1 MSPKQHR
8 GEVTSDRLLDAAL
21 RLYTESGE
29 QGVTV
34 TAVTRTSGVSLGS
47 LYHHFGSL
55 DGLLTALTERW
66 TGRLMGQL
74 VTALIGAE
82 GARAG
87 IRAVVEAYL
96 AFVRDHPGA
105 ALLLHSPYADER
117 MMPRARETMEAQT
130 PAVSAFAAWAQ
141 PHIASGELAPLPQP
155 VLESLVLGPVVAV
168 ARRHVAGIRDL
179 DLEEAARV
187 LPDRIWR
194 SISAGGE

>member
-8 GEVTSDRLLDAAL
+8 GEVTADLLLDAAL
-21 RLYTESGE
+21 RLYAESGE

-34 TAVTRTSGVSLGS
+34 SAVTRVSGVSLGS

-66 TGRLMGQL
+66 TTRLLGEL
-74 VTALIGAE
+74 VTALTATTD
-82 GARAG
+82 ARAG
-87 IRAVVEAYL
+87 IRAVVETYM

-105 ALLLHSPYADER
+105 AMLLHSPYADER
-117 MMPRARETMEAQT
+117 MMPKARETRDRQA
-130 PAVSAFAAWAQ
+130 ANVSAFAAWAQ
-141 PHIASGELAPLPQP
+141 PHIASGTLAPLSQP
-155 VLESLVLGPVVAV
+155 LLETLILGPVVAL
-168 ARRHVAGIRDL
+168 ARRWLAGIRDV

-194 SISAGGE
+194 SVGAEPV

>member
-8 GEVTSDRLLDAAL
+8 GEVTADLLLDAAL
-21 RLYTESGE
+21 RLYAESGE

-34 TAVTRTSGVSLGS
+34 SAVTRVSGVSLGS

-66 TGRLMGQL
+66 TARLLGEL
-74 VTALIGAE
+74 VAALTATTD
-82 GARAG
+82 ARAG
-87 IRAVVEAYL
+87 IRAVVETYM

-105 ALLLHSPYADER
+105 AMLLHSPYADER
-117 MMPRARETMEAQT
+117 MMPKARETRDRQA
-130 PAVSAFAAWAQ
+130 ANVSAFAAWAQ
-141 PHIASGELAPLPQP
+141 PHIASGTLAPLSQP
-155 VLESLVLGPVVAV
+155 LLETLILGPVVAL
-168 ARRHVAGIRDL
+168 ARRWLAGIRDV

-194 SISAGGE
+194 SVGAEPV